1 MACKRSGVLGLPGLR
16 CACVTRRGHWSALVA
31 WIRARGT
38 GVVTMP
44 GEQETASGPRRW
56 SFLACYGGP
65 AAGLARGLPR
75 GLRVFGREGGGG
87 ALVAVGLADVPGP
100 EDALVADAEEAGPPQ
115 RERGYARQAAPAA
128 GDAGGGG
135 VLDGGE
141 GPLGA
146 GAPCVGAAVLGGGVV
161 VLLPGLGRDLGGDG
175 DGLLG
180 AAGRRVLGRGQDLR
194 AGAV

>member
-1 MACKRSGVLGLPGLR
+1 MAG
-16 CACVTRRGHWSALVA
+16 RG
-31 WIRARGT
+31 G
-38 GVVTMP
+38 
-44 GEQETASGPRRW
+44 
-56 SFLACYGGP
+56 
-65 AAGLARGLPR
+65 
-75 GLRVFGREGGGG
+75 GGGG
-87 ALVAVGLADVPGP
+87 ALGRACGFLGAGGEAGEGLAAALADFGREAGGGPLVAVGLADVPGA
-100 EDALVADAEEAGPPQ
+100 EDALVADAEEAGQPQ
-115 RERGYARQAAPAA
+115 RERGYAREAAPAA